1 MRLIMQTDNGQ
12 GKGRNI
18 EKRLAYLYLPM
29 WAVIATWISL
39 PATLQ
44 AQTPAPIAYFSFDEW
59 PVVDKS
65 GNNSKIF
72 FDQNFDSTLHCG
84 ARNNA
89 IRLNGIN
96 SEIYFLSPS
105 VFDNFR
111 TGDFSLS
118 FYFKPSNAGYGE
130 LDIFSKRRAC
140 TQDSSFAIKYIPSAN
155 QLKIECTETSRK
167 QASFT
172 ARLPYGRC
180 WQHIVI
186 VRAYNKV
193 SLYVNG
199 KYLDSRTTN
208 NRVALNNDQPLVVA
222 KSPCLATTDKKFT
235 GFLDEIGIYPTALTE
250 EQIGNLY
257 YSPDRIANRDTII
270 FLGNSI
276 DANIT
281 STCATQFHWTPSI
294 DVSDSTSFRPIIT
307 PTAGGE
313 FTYFL
318 RFKEPQCTSLD
329 SFHVRVIDPRNLNCE
344 KLYIPN
350 AFTPNGDALN
360 ETFYISNPD
369 ALVDGFLYLE
379 ILDAW
384 GARIFYTEDK
394 KEGWDGTFNGQ
405 KVNPGVY
412 LWKARFKCKGKEI
425 SDAGSVTVLR

>member
-1 MRLIMQTDNGQ
+1 MRLIIQNSPRALIWAFFAILNGT
-12 GKGRNI
+12 
-18 EKRLAYLYLPM
+18 P
-29 WAVIATWISL
+29 T
-39 PATLQ
+39 TTH
-44 AQTPAPIAYFSFDEW
+44 AQEPAPIAYFSFDQW
-59 PVVDKS
+59 PIVDQS
-65 GNNSKIF
+65 GNNSRIA

-84 ARNNA
+84 AKGNA
-89 IRLNGIN
+89 VRLNGIN

-140 TQDSSFAIKYIPSAN
+140 TQDSSFAIKYIPSSN
-155 QLKIECTETSRK
+155 QLKIEFTETSRK
-167 QASFT
+167 QTSFT

-180 WQHIVI
+180 WQHVVV

-199 KYLDSRTTN
+199 KYLDSRTTPN
-208 NRVALNNDQPLVVA
+208 NGGRVALNNDQPLVIA
-222 KSPCLATTDKKFT
+222 KSPCLATTDKKFI
-235 GFLDEIGIYPTALTE
+235 GFLDEIRIYPTALTE

-257 YSPDRIANRDTII
+257 FSPDRIANRDTRI
-270 FLGNSI
+270 FLGGSVE
-276 DANIT
+276 ANIT
-281 STCATQFHWTPSI
+281 TTCATNFQWTPSA
-294 DVSDSTSFRPIIT
+294 DVSDSTSFKPTIT
-307 PTAGGE
+307 PTRGGE

-318 RFKEPQCTSLD
+318 RFKESQCTALD
-329 SFHVRVIDPRNLNCE
+329 SFHITVIDPLDLECD
-344 KLYIPN
+344 KIYIPT
-350 AFTPNGDALN
+350 AFSPNGDKVN
-360 ETFYISNPD
+360 ETFFISND
-369 ALVDGFLYLE
+369 KAFVDGIISFE

-384 GARIFYTEDK
+384 GAQMFYTEDK
-394 KEGWDGTFNGQ
+394 TVGWDGTFNGQ